1 MNLFPAALFAC
12 VIRSLRASALAA
24 LAPALFAAFLTGIP
38 GMALAQTATS
48 APTGSPDLLTPYEAS
63 GLTRYTTH
71 AEMVEYLRAVQGSS
85 AEMVLGRYGTTMEG
99 RELPFALFSRPGVS
113 TPGEAHASG
122 RPIVLMGANVHGFNY
137 LLRESLLVMIRELAT
152 PGTELNA
159 LLDHIIVLVVPSK
172 NPDAL
177 SLDSRFNPIGA
188 DLNRDYMTLDQPSM
202 AAFVGEILNRWHPHL
217 VVDGHDGGA
226 VQYGGAYPYNL
237 LYQGPAIATAD
248 PALTELLDQTVFP
261 HLNRRLEAEGYR
273 AFYWAYADGDRWIG
287 GGSAPRMGRNYGGL
301 ANKVTILFELE
312 VWHDAETAMGTGLTA
327 LGAVLEYAAT
337 GSDELLAVVEAAR
350 RSTVEWGER
359 AEGTIP
365 VRAAVEPESFRVTFE
380 TRDPADPEGLITV
393 RDAELVKRP
402 VGTAFRDRPW
412 AYVLPPEAREAVALL
427 LRHNIEVE
435 RLTEAVDREGSR
447 YTLASVEWE
456 EAVNG
461 QRAAPVLEVGREIH
475 GMVELPRGAWVVRT
489 GQLLGRVV
497 SQLLEPEAEDNL
509 FYWGRMTS
517 LLPLP
522 ELAVDGTTEG
532 GEEALIPLVRLMEPM
547 GLPTQRVGGR

>member
-1 MNLFPAALFAC
+1 QATTA
-12 VIRSLRASALAA
+12 ASAGT
-24 LAPALFAAFLTGIP
+24 PE
-38 GMALAQTATS
+38 
-48 APTGSPDLLTPYEAS
+48 LLTPYEAS

-71 AEMVEYLRAVQGSS
+71 PEMVEYLRAVQGAS
-85 AEMVLGRYGTTMEG
+85 AEMVLERYGTTMEG
-99 RELPFALFSRPGVS
+99 RELLFALFSRPGVA
-113 TPGEAHASG
+113 TPAEAHASG
-122 RPIVLMGANVHGFNY
+122 RPIVLLGANVHGFNY

-177 SLDSRFNPIGA
+177 TLDSRFNPIGA

-202 AAFVGEILNRWHPHL
+202 AAFVGEVLNRWHPHL

-237 LYQGPAIATAD
+237 LYQGPAIAGAD
-248 PALTELLDQTVFP
+248 PALTELVDRAVFP

-273 AFYWAYADGDRWIG
+273 AFYWARTDGERWIG

-301 ANKVTILFELE
+301 ANKVTILFEME
-312 VWHDAETAMGTGLTA
+312 VWHDAEAAMGTGMTA
-327 LGAVLEYAAT
+327 LEAVLEYAAT
-337 GSDELLAVVEAAR
+337 EADELLAVVDAAR
-350 RSTVEWGER
+350 RSTVELGEG

-365 VRAAVEPESFRVTFE
+365 VRATVEAEPFRVEFQ
-380 TRDPADPEGLITV
+380 TRDPDDPDGLITV

-435 RLTEAVDREGSR
+435 RLTESVEREGSR

-489 GQLLGRVV
+489 GQLLGRVA

-522 ELAVDGTTEG
+522 ALSAGDATD
-532 GEEALIPLVRLMEPM
+532 EEALIPLVRLMAPT